1 MFIRGIFRLAFF
13 PVCFFFNFLGEGVRD
28 GRERGVKEGG
38 SKLGRGKGL
47 IIAIIRYFKRF
58 MFVTTALESGDF
70 LLSLNFQV
78 LFK

>member
-1 MFIRGIFRLAFF
+1 M
-13 PVCFFFNFLGEGVRD
+13 RD

-58 MFVTTALESGDF
+58 IFVTTALESGDF
-70 LLSLNFQV
+70 LLSLNFSSSFQV
-78 LFK
+78 IRGNLLHP